1 MNETE
6 LRNAVEI
13 QQRTYLLLNWLNS
26 AIERGFVSVG
36 SVRKHVSDSTIAA
49 EWINEHYLNLP
60 DECRPAS
67 RNPNDIDP
75 YANMFCSY
83 LLASFDI
90 QEQPGER
97 YVPHDRR
104 NPHAR
109 SPFVTNPH
117 LRPKKLTTEDKT
129 RARKLKI
136 LYVRQLALSCG
147 SQINDERAK
156 AIVEDSGLKEAVSMA
171 TYGEQLI
178 RRTKGHVEGSAI
190 LALWREFA
198 RTSSGSPKQNFK
210 LNAEHVL
217 KCEETIASKVCGQQ
231 IGLS

>member
-1 MNETE
+1 M
-6 LRNAVEI
+6 RNAVEI
-13 QQRTYLLLNWLNS
+13 QQRTYLLLKWLNA

-36 SVRKHVSDSTIAA
+36 SVRKYVSDSTIAA
-49 EWINEHYLNLP
+49 EWLNEHYLNLP

-67 RNPNDIDP
+67 RNPNDIVP

-104 NPHAR
+104 NSHAC
-109 SPFVTNPH
+109 SPFATNPH

-136 LYVRQLALSCG
+136 LYVKQLALSCG
-147 SQINDERAK
+147 SRINDERAK
-156 AIVEDSGLKEAVSMA
+156 EIVEDSGLKEAVSMA

-198 RTSSGSPKQNFK
+198 WNASGSPKKDFK
-210 LNAEHVL
+210 LNAERACE
-217 KCEETIASKVCGQQ
+217 CEEAIVAKICG
-231 IGLS
+231 